1 MTLNLEKVN
10 KEGVDGDGAVVLFVK
25 AQLDFLAYCLHSF
38 HSRHYALQAIGDL

>member
-25 AQLDFLAYCLHSF
+25 AQLVTANCCVAFKF
-38 HSRHYALQAIGDL
+38 FNFNN